1 MKEGMKNFKDSI
13 TNKIY
18 YLTLVEILA
27 REICLSKPAIKLFPC
42 RGISRSS
49 YLSFLIS
56 SNFLRSLR
64 VLPCHI
70 KLISLWKESKAF
82 SPFLSTQ
89 I

>member
-1 MKEGMKNFKDSI
+1 MKEGMQNFKDSI

-18 YLTLVEILA
+18 YLILVEILA

-56 SNFLRSLR
+56 SKFFEIFKG
-64 VLPCHI
+64 LP
-70 KLISLWKESKAF
+70 
-82 SPFLSTQ
+82 LSYQ
-89 I
+89 IDITLEGV